1 MDLLTTTYREQI
13 SGTLSCFDRILIRGT
28 LPKICYAGGMTSHL
42 YSKGIKIFDYGPYA
56 SSLRDQ
62 VRANAES
69 VAKSNGIEIEYV
81 SRSTIRKEDLVKKV
95 LDKRGYHCG
104 LVHIIS
110 AMERCSCY
118 YPWYDKT
125 SGKSHLMWRQGKC
138 IHYYFYFIDPHLGYG
153 YIRVPT
159 WSPFQL
165 QVYLNGHNILA
176 CELDKQGIK
185 YSMIDNAFDYIEDF
199 DMAQKISDGIDVRKI
214 HQGIDLLAR
223 QYCPVFESLE
233 DSYRWSVIQC
243 EYATDIVFKE
253 QKDLELLYDRLTTT
267 AIHTV
272 KPDHISTFLG
282 RKLDPRYKGEIGN
295 NYDIRI
301 QGSRIK
307 HQMGK
312 NTIKM
317 YNKFSKIL
325 RIETTTNDITFFK
338 RYREVEHKDRT
349 KSFKYAPLKKT
360 IYSLKPLA
368 SILKASNRRYL
379 EFISAF
385 DIRQNGQQRLEQIS
399 KTKTNNNRNYKG
411 FNLFDQHDINLLL
424 TLIRGEYNIS
434 GFRNKDLRERLP
446 DFNSGKISRII
457 KRLRVFGLIKKV
469 GKTYKY
475 YLTKLGKEIIITAQR
490 LKQTVIIPALEF

>member
-1 MDLLTTTYREQI
+1 MDLLTTTYSEQI
-13 SGTLSCFDRILIRGT
+13 SGTLSCLDRIIIRGT
-28 LPKICYAGGMTSHL
+28 LPNMCYAGGMTSHL
-42 YSKGIKIFDYGPYA
+42 YSKGIKIFDYPKYA

-62 VRANAES
+62 LRAHAET
-69 VAKSNGIEIEYV
+69 VANSNGIEIAYV

-110 AMERCSCY
+110 VMERCSCY
-118 YPWYDKT
+118 YPWCDKS
-125 SGKSHLMWRQGKC
+125 SGKSSLKGRQGKC
-138 IHYYFYFIDPHLGYG
+138 IHYYFYFIDPYLGYG

-159 WSPFQL
+159 WAPFQL
-165 QVYLNGHNILA
+165 QVYLNGHHILA
-176 CELDKQGIK
+176 SELDRQGIK

-199 DMAQKISDGIDVRKI
+199 ELAQKISDGIDVKKI
-214 HQGIDLLAR
+214 HQRIDLLAKH
-223 QYCPVFESLE
+223 YCPVFASLE

-243 EYATDIVFKE
+243 EYASDIVFKK
-253 QKDLELLYDRLTTT
+253 QKDLEHLYDKLITT

-272 KPDHISTFLG
+272 KPDHVSTFLA
-282 RKLDPRYKGEIGN
+282 RKLDARYQGEIGN
-295 NYDIRI
+295 TYDIRI

-312 NTIKM
+312 NAIKM

-338 RYREVEHKDRT
+338 RYREVEHKDGST
-349 KSFKYAPLKKT
+349 SFKYAPLKKNM
-360 IYSLKPLA
+360 YSLKPLS

-385 DIRQNGQQRLEQIS
+385 DIKQNGQKRLERIS
-399 KTKTNNNRNYKG
+399 KTKTDNKRNYKG
-411 FNLFDQHDINLLL
+411 FNLFDQQDIALLL
-424 TLIRGEYNIS
+424 ILSRGEYNIS
-434 GFRNKDLRERLP
+434 GFRNKDIRRRLP
-446 DFNSGKISRII
+446 GFNSGKVSRII
-457 KRLRVFGLIKKV
+457 KRLRIFGLIKKV

-475 YLTKLGKEIIITAQR
+475 YLTKLGKQIIITAQR
-490 LKQTVIIPALEF
+490 IKQTVIIPALEI